1 MDGQTPATPDKE
13 AAKQLAEEEQAI
25 NLAMQRLKLLHIKE
39 RMLRDTIPTMLEPL
53 VQKHPSPDVMYA
65 AFMKAVNDAQAKIAE
80 FTALMRDETSTETF
94 ARAQKSK
101 DERPLGITPWRHSD
115 YPGWFDSDKPW
126 TA

>member
-1 MDGQTPATPDKE
+1 MENKAPTTADKE
-13 AAKQLAEEEQAI
+13 AAKQLAEEEQAL

-65 AFMKAVNDAQAKIAE
+65 AFMKAVNDAQAKITD
-80 FTALMRDETSTETF
+80 FTNLMRDETSTDAF
-94 ARAQKSK
+94 ARASKSK
-101 DERPLGITPWRHSD
+101 EERPLGITPWRHGD
-115 YPGWFDSDKPW
+115 YPGWFDLDKPW